1 MTDDQQFITTADGLA
16 KIQLELKH
24 LKDTE
29 RPAIL
34 QRIKEAKDL
43 GDLSENADYQDA
55 KDQQA
60 FIEGRI
66 MELEDLV
73 KRAEVVEPSASEV
86 VEIGKSV
93 IVIGPGG
100 EKILQIVGPTDAN
113 PSTGLI
119 SHESPLGKA
128 FLGHK
133 CGEEIKVIAPSGE
146 TTYKILKIG

>member
-1 MTDDQQFITTADGLA
+1 MDDQQFITTADGLA
-16 KIQLELKH
+16 KIQTELKH
-24 LKDTE
+24 LKDIE
-29 RPAIL
+29 RPDIL

-55 KDQQA
+55 KEQQA

-73 KRAEVVEPSASEV
+73 KRAEVVEPTASGL

-93 IVIGPGG
+93 TVDGPGG
-100 EKILQIVGPTDAN
+100 VKVLQIVGPTDAN

-133 CGEEIKVIAPSGE
+133 CGEEVNVVTPSGE
-146 TTYKILKIG
+146 SAYKIIKIG